1 MHTRGVEFEVRKL
14 RKVYLIRFDKAIKI
28 KVVKFV
34 YTTKN
39 SDLSPYFYS
48 FHTSQFVSEEHEHF
62 NNI

>member
-1 MHTRGVEFEVRKL
+1 MHTRGVEFEVRKQ
-14 RKVYLIRFDKAIKI
+14 RKVDLIRFDTAIK

-34 YTTKN
+34 YTMEN